1 MNLLKNNVVCTNLV
15 KNNGENMKIK
25 PITFLIAFTA
35 SVSSQAGIW
44 EKMTTMGATTIKPS
58 SEYLIE
64 TAGWNIRVYEWI
76 PADNPNTRCMF
87 AAGSEKGGV
96 ACYSIND

>member
-1 MNLLKNNVVCTNLV
+1 MKTKIVTLLA
-15 KNNGENMKIK
+15 
-25 PITFLIAFTA
+25 IAVLSL
-35 SVSSQAGIW
+35 SVQAGLW
-44 EKMTTMGATTIKPS
+44 EKVTTMGAKTVKPS

-76 PADNPNTRCMF
+76 PADNPNSRCMF
-87 AAGSEKGGV
+87 AAGSQKGGV

>member
-1 MNLLKNNVVCTNLV
+1 MRVKLTAFLTMFLLTLS
-15 KNNGENMKIK
+15 
-25 PITFLIAFTA
+25 A
-35 SVSSQAGIW
+35 QAGLW
-44 EKMTTMGATTIKPS
+44 EKVTTMGAQTVKPS

-76 PADNPNTRCMF
+76 PADNPNIRCMF
-87 AAGSEKGGV
+87 AAGSKKGGV

>member
-1 MNLLKNNVVCTNLV
+1 MKNKLITLITVFLLSLS
-15 KNNGENMKIK
+15 
-25 PITFLIAFTA
+25 A
-35 SVSSQAGIW
+35 QAGLW
-44 EKMTTMGATTIKPS
+44 EKMTTMGTTTVKPS

-76 PADNPNTRCMF
+76 PADNPNARCMF
-87 AAGSEKGGV
+87 AAGSQKGGV

>member
-1 MNLLKNNVVCTNLV
+1 
-15 KNNGENMKIK
+15 
-25 PITFLIAFTA
+25 
-35 SVSSQAGIW
+35 
-44 EKMTTMGATTIKPS
+44 MGAQTVKPS

-76 PADNPNTRCMF
+76 PADNPNARCMF
-87 AAGSEKGGV
+87 AAGSQKGGV

>member
-1 MNLLKNNVVCTNLV
+1 MRVTLTAFLTMFLLTLS
-15 KNNGENMKIK
+15 
-25 PITFLIAFTA
+25 A
-35 SVSSQAGIW
+35 QAGLW
-44 EKMTTMGATTIKPS
+44 EKVTTMGTQTVKPS

-76 PADNPNTRCMF
+76 PADNPNVRCMF
-87 AAGSEKGGV
+87 AAGSKKGGV

>member
-1 MNLLKNNVVCTNLV
+1 MKTKLITLL
-15 KNNGENMKIK
+15 
-25 PITFLIAFTA
+25 ITLITSF
-35 SVSSQAGIW
+35 SVQAGLW
-44 EKMTTMGATTIKPS
+44 EKVTTMGAQTVKPS

-76 PADNPNTRCMF
+76 PADNPNARCMF
-87 AAGSEKGGV
+87 AAGSQKGGV

>member
-1 MNLLKNNVVCTNLV
+1 MINKLSILLV
-15 KNNGENMKIK
+15 G
-25 PITFLIAFTA
+25 FLLSISA
-35 SVSSQAGIW
+35 QAGLW
-44 EKMTTMGATTIKPS
+44 EKMTTMGAETVKPS

-76 PADNPNTRCMF
+76 PADNPNVRCMF
-87 AAGSEKGGV
+87 AAGSQKGGV

>member
-1 MNLLKNNVVCTNLV
+1 MRGKLTVFLTISLLALAT
-15 KNNGENMKIK
+15 
-25 PITFLIAFTA
+25 
-35 SVSSQAGIW
+35 QAGLW
-44 EKMTTMGATTIKPS
+44 EKVTTMGAQTIKPS

-76 PADNPNTRCMF
+76 PADNPNIRCMF
-87 AAGSEKGGV
+87 AAGSKKGGV

>member
-1 MNLLKNNVVCTNLV
+1 
-15 KNNGENMKIK
+15 MKIK
-25 PITFLIAFTA
+25 ASAFLITLVL
-35 SVSSQAGIW
+35 SLSTQAGLW
-44 EKMTTMGATTIKPS
+44 EKMTTMGAQTVKPS

-76 PADNPNTRCMF
+76 PADNPNVRCMF
-87 AAGSEKGGV
+87 AAGSKKGGV

>member
-1 MNLLKNNVVCTNLV
+1 
-15 KNNGENMKIK
+15 MKIK
-25 PITFLIAFTA
+25 ASAFLITLVL
-35 SVSSQAGIW
+35 SLPTQAGLW
-44 EKMTTMGATTIKPS
+44 EKMTTIGAKTVKPS

-87 AAGSEKGGV
+87 AAGSQKGGV

>member
-1 MNLLKNNVVCTNLV
+1 
-15 KNNGENMKIK
+15 MKL
-25 PITFLIAFTA
+25 ITLIIAFTLSISA
-35 SVSSQAGIW
+35 QAGLW
-44 EKMTTMGATTIKPS
+44 EKMTTMGAQTVKPS

-76 PADNPNTRCMF
+76 PADNPNVRCMF
-87 AAGSEKGGV
+87 AAGSQKGGV

>member
-1 MNLLKNNVVCTNLV
+1 
-15 KNNGENMKIK
+15 MKIK
-25 PITFLIAFTA
+25 LITLITVFLLSLST
-35 SVSSQAGIW
+35 QAGLW
-44 EKMTTMGATTIKPS
+44 EKMTTMGATTVKPS

-76 PADNPNTRCMF
+76 PADNPNARCMF
-87 AAGSEKGGV
+87 AAGSQKGGV

>member
-1 MNLLKNNVVCTNLV
+1 MKTKIVTLLA
-15 KNNGENMKIK
+15 
-25 PITFLIAFTA
+25 IAVLSLSA
-35 SVSSQAGIW
+35 QAGLW
-44 EKMTTMGATTIKPS
+44 EKVTTMGAKTVKPS

-76 PADNPNTRCMF
+76 PADNPNARCMF
-87 AAGSEKGGV
+87 AAGSQKGGV

>member
-1 MNLLKNNVVCTNLV
+1 
-15 KNNGENMKIK
+15 MKIK
-25 PITFLIAFTA
+25 ASAFLITLV
-35 SVSSQAGIW
+35 VSLSTQAGLW
-44 EKMTTMGATTIKPS
+44 EKMTTMGAQTVKPS

-76 PADNPNTRCMF
+76 PADNPNIRCMF
-87 AAGSEKGGV
+87 AAGSQKGGV

>member
-1 MNLLKNNVVCTNLV
+1 VV
-15 KNNGENMKIK
+15 G
-25 PITFLIAFTA
+25 
-35 SVSSQAGIW
+35 
-44 EKMTTMGATTIKPS
+44 

-87 AAGSEKGGV
+87 AAGSRLYLEIIYVRRLKSEHRRFS
-96 ACYSIND
+96 AT

>member
-1 MNLLKNNVVCTNLV
+1 MN
-15 KNNGENMKIK
+15 IK
-25 PITFLIAFTA
+25 LITFLLTLLTA
-35 SVSSQAGIW
+35 LSTQAGLW
-44 EKMTTMGATTIKPS
+44 EKMTTMGTQTIKPS

-87 AAGSEKGGV
+87 AAGSQKGGV
-96 ACYSIND
+96 ACYSINN

>member
-1 MNLLKNNVVCTNLV
+1 
-15 KNNGENMKIK
+15 MKIK
-25 PITFLIAFTA
+25 VSAFLITLV
-35 SVSSQAGIW
+35 VSLSTQAGLW
-44 EKMTTMGATTIKPS
+44 EKMTMMGAKTVKPS

-76 PADNPNTRCMF
+76 PADNPNIRCMF
-87 AAGSEKGGV
+87 AAGSQKGGV

>member
-1 MNLLKNNVVCTNLV
+1 
-15 KNNGENMKIK
+15 MKIK
-25 PITFLIAFTA
+25 VSAFLITLI
-35 SVSSQAGIW
+35 VSLSTQAGLW
-44 EKMTTMGATTIKPS
+44 EKMTTMGAQTIKPS

-87 AAGSEKGGV
+87 AAGSQKGGV

>member
-1 MNLLKNNVVCTNLV
+1 MTDKLSMLLAVFF
-15 KNNGENMKIK
+15 MSMS
-25 PITFLIAFTA
+25 A
-35 SVSSQAGIW
+35 QAGLW
-44 EKMTTMGATTIKPS
+44 EKMTTMGTETVKPS

-76 PADNPNTRCMF
+76 PADNPNARCMF
-87 AAGSEKGGV
+87 AAGSQKGGV

>member
-1 MNLLKNNVVCTNLV
+1 
-15 KNNGENMKIK
+15 MKL
-25 PITFLIAFTA
+25 ITLITAFILSISA
-35 SVSSQAGIW
+35 QAGLW
-44 EKMTTMGATTIKPS
+44 EKMTTMGAQTVKPS

-76 PADNPNTRCMF
+76 PADHPNARCMF
-87 AAGSEKGGV
+87 AAGSQKGGV

>member
-1 MNLLKNNVVCTNLV
+1 MNNKLIILITVFLLSL
-15 KNNGENMKIK
+15 
-25 PITFLIAFTA
+25 
-35 SVSSQAGIW
+35 SVQAGLW
-44 EKMTTMGATTIKPS
+44 EKMTTMGATTVKPS

-76 PADNPNTRCMF
+76 PADNPNARCMF
-87 AAGSEKGGV
+87 AAGSQKGGV